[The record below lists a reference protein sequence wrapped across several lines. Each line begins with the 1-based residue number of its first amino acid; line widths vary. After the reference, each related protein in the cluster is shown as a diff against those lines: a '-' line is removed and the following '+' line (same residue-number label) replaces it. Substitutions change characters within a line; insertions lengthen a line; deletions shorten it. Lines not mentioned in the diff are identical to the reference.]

1 MHDDDK
7 SENSVQTVA
16 KAAVKTAQFA
26 GAIILALESFALAV
40 YMWRQHRKF
49 CIFAL
54 VFIVSLV
61 NYTDNACIPIDI
73 YGFGPWDPVK
83 QEHVRVPWYRDEFQ
97 VESISMLVLAVL
109 MCIVGRDVLFMPDIG
124 FAGVLRLSKAS
135 PKARARLIRIR
146 KAQEKR
152 DAEVTQDAIVGLVKE
167 MRVAKLAADRDR
179 RAQFRRRTFDLA
191 KSD

>member
-54 VFIVSLV
+54 VFIVKSAMLKSL
-61 NYTDNACIPIDI
+61 
-73 YGFGPWDPVK
+73 
-83 QEHVRVPWYRDEFQ
+83 
-97 VESISMLVLAVL
+97 
-109 MCIVGRDVLFMPDIG
+109 
-124 FAGVLRLSKAS
+124 
-135 PKARARLIRIR
+135 
-146 KAQEKR
+146 
-152 DAEVTQDAIVGLVKE
+152 
-167 MRVAKLAADRDR
+167 
-179 RAQFRRRTFDLA
+179 RTP
-191 KSD
+191 SSGW